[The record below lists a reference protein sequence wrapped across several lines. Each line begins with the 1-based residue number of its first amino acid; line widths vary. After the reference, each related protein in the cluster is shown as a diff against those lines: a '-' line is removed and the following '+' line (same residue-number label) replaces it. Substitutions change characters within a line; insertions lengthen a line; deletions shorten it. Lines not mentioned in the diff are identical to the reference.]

1 MMLSWE
7 RGDSPEWYIQC
18 LNLLADLDDLD
29 TMATSELLY
38 KLLTAGFL
46 TSLLELKQ
54 RFNSGILTRSIGK
67 VLSLLLI
74 CCQSKGLLPSN
85 MDMPGRFTL
94 DGLDW
99 KVADLQE
106 VFGGSVLPQSVVES
120 YLLLLYIDLQ
130 LENRI
135 LSPEQLAAMAQATV
149 DHQCAVDQLSPLA
162 QKHFIYLLAY
172 VCVAGSCNISCIIS
186 NGVGSVARLMEG
198 RMEDWYTHNPVL
210 LHWVFLDPILAG
222 TCRHSVLL
230 AFLTHANK
238 EEVVDLL
245 CVENNRNTDQNAFLQ
260 LAQGQAFM
268 MALLRILTSGSIDVV
283 SKAMLMC
290 ETLFGYRSDITEVSL
305 GADTSHNVQQKD
317 ARWEDFD
324 VLFEKVSESVA
335 KIFLKSCPESE
346 DHNLTSLLCVLLML
360 CEVRP
365 QCSVDVKVIYHVLN
379 TLGGKSEGLSTE
391 VKRVCLLVILATLST
406 LHGTREQANHPPV
419 CTMVCQHDGF
429 LGHLQACLDGR
440 YGDEIFSIATDI
452 LTGILSYPDVKCS
465 VPLELELTR
474 LYTIVTQCSGSR
486 HTASVG
492 LLGAVYRTGLSHG
505 AISLTGRLDEGQYRA
520 LHIYLQ
526 QLCLQESEVSS
537 AAVSCMVALLKYLL
551 DECPEL
557 GCELVSQPWNLT
569 LLDVILDISDV
580 PLTDHQVQLI
590 TMLVESKET
599 CTQLQHYDG
608 LVEKLVTVMNQG
620 QNHGS
625 HGNSRLAQLLL
636 KKFQSKL
643 TAEECVVL
651 RKIGSCASAFSVN
664 VPQEV

>member
-1 MMLSWE
+1 MQL
-7 RGDSPEWYIQC
+7 
-18 LNLLADLDDLD
+18 LNHI
-29 TMATSELLY
+29 
-38 KLLTAGFL
+38 AGL
-46 TSLLELKQ
+46 
-54 RFNSGILTRSIGK
+54 
-67 VLSLLLI
+67 
-74 CCQSKGLLPSN
+74 
-85 MDMPGRFTL
+85 
-94 DGLDW
+94 
-99 KVADLQE
+99 
-106 VFGGSVLPQSVVES
+106 
-120 YLLLLYIDLQ
+120 
-130 LENRI
+130 
-135 LSPEQLAAMAQATV
+135 
-149 DHQCAVDQLSPLA
+149 
-162 QKHFIYLLAY
+162 
-172 VCVAGSCNISCIIS
+172 CI
-186 NGVGSVARLMEG
+186 GVGSVARLMEG

-222 TCRHSVLL
+222 TCRHSVVGVGSVAGLMEGRMEDWYTHNPVLLHWVFLDPILAGTCGHSVLL

-526 QLCLQESEVSS
+526 QLCLQ
-537 AAVSCMVALLKYLL
+537 
-551 DECPEL
+551 
-557 GCELVSQPWNLT
+557 
-569 LLDVILDISDV
+569 
-580 PLTDHQVQLI
+580 
-590 TMLVESKET
+590 LVESKET